1 MKKTLLTLLFFAV
14 AAGSSAKER
23 IISQSPFITYTLQYL
38 GVDDHIVGVSRYDFL
53 DLPKT
58 GGIIDPDGEAIAR
71 LEPDIIFTSD
81 WTDPKVLHAVTPEN
95 GEAVILHGFK
105 GMGEVEESI
114 IEISQVLG
122 IPDGK
127 RRAAEF
133 SAEWRRAAT
142 EVHGEGARTLIL
154 SSCAGSPFSF
164 GRKTY
169 IYELFTAA
177 GFNVVENHG
186 TIRHMKKSEEIESVA
201 ELVRLTRPDVIF
213 VLHDSA
219 HGCAVPLKGAEC
231 RVVELN
237 GEHFVY
243 PSPRLL
249 EGLNDLKKWKSL

>member
-1 MKKTLLTLLFFAV
+1 MTN
-14 AAGSSAKER
+14 R
-23 IISQSPFITYTLQYL
+23 RSQ
-38 GVDDHIVGVSRYDFL
+38 RYDFM

-95 GEAVILHGFK
+95 AEAVILHGFK

-122 IPDGK
+122 IPDGR

-133 SAEWRRAAT
+133 SAEWRRAAA
-142 EVHGEGARTLIL
+142 EVHGDGKRTLIL

-177 GFNVVENHG
+177 GFNVVENHP
-186 TIRHMKKSEEIESVA
+186 TIRHLKKPEEIRTVA
-201 ELVRLTRPDVIF
+201 ELVRLTSPEVIF

-219 HGCAVPLKGAEC
+219 HGCVVPLEGAKC
-231 RVVELN
+231 HVVELN

-243 PSPRLL
+243 PAPQILK
-249 EGLNDLKKWKSL
+249 GLKDLKAWKKL